1 MKLSKKPKKA
11 CAEIEQK
18 AKAEEERRA
27 EDEPELSRRMVMQS
41 NAISFLD
48 QIQLDY
54 KTQKERS
61 YMI

>member
-48 QIQLDY
+48 
-54 KTQKERS
+54 
-61 YMI
+61 